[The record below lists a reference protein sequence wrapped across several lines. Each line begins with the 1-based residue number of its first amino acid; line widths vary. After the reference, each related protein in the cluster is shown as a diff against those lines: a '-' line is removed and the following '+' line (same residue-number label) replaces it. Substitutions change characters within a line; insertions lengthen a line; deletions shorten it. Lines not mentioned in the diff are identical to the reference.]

1 MPFKDIYFGE
11 YLPDRGGLPIRELD
25 GYLTGAENVRPT
37 IGGYAP
43 AMIDSEVASA
53 TAVGAQPDTAA
64 GFSTTT
70 TAMHFVGSSTGLY
83 QSNDWGVVWN
93 DVGRGG
99 YSAGVW
105 DFDLFGTYVIATNG
119 IDAPQFKLTTDSAS
133 TDFDDLAGNP
143 PIAAVVARIREHVIL
158 GALSGDA
165 YAFRFNAIGDP
176 TNWPTPGTSTALA
189 TQAGRRELPHEL
201 GIIRDIVGGE
211 KFGLIFQISGI
222 TRVTY
227 TGGNTVWQ
235 VDTFER
241 QIGTGHVASAIWV
254 GKHCYFA
261 SATGFY
267 RTDGYEVENLSKGRI
282 EDAIVRSLISSPDAG
297 GYGYSVAYDSRT
309 NTVMWGGGA
318 AILCYHVAFE
328 RFTILNPVATIRHTT
343 LYSVR
348 NGVSA
353 DIALSIPHIFDS
365 GTRKLQEFNDSSA
378 VPIAVNTGF
387 IELQPGWLTQVT
399 GVESLDTDAGT
410 IGVKSISNL
419 SSTEVLATG
428 FTSASASVRS
438 NLQRIR
444 KTGRYHAFKLTD
456 TVNGDAMIRGIRVY
470 FEPVSQL

>member
-43 AMIDSEVASA
+43 VMIDSEVASA
-53 TAVGAQPDTAA
+53 TALLAQPDTAA
-64 GFSTTT
+64 GFSTVTA
-70 TAMHFVGSSTGLY
+70 AMHFVGSSTGLY

-99 YSAGVW
+99 YGAGVW
-105 DFDLFGTYVIATNG
+105 DFDLFDDHIIATNG
-119 IDAPQFKLTTDSAS
+119 IDVPQFKLTSDSAA
-133 TDFDDLAGNP
+133 TDFDDLSGNP
-143 PIAAVVARIREHVIL
+143 PVASVVARIREHVIL

-165 YAFRFNAIGDP
+165 YAFRFNSIGDP
-176 TNWPTPGTSTALA
+176 TSWPTPGTSTALA

-201 GIIRDIVGGE
+201 GYIRDIVGGE
-211 KFGLIFQISGI
+211 KFGLVFQISGI

-297 GYGYSVAYDSRT
+297 AYGYSVAYDSRT
-309 NTVMWGGGA
+309 NTVMWAGGS

-328 RFTILNPVATIRHTT
+328 RFTLLNPVGNLRHTT

-353 DIALSIPHIFDS
+353 DIAKSIPHVLDS
-365 GTRKLQEFNDSSA
+365 DTWKLREFTDSTA

-410 IGVKSISNL
+410 VGVKSISNL

-444 KTGRYHAFKLTD
+444 TTGRYHAFKLTD

>member
-1 MPFKDIYFGE
+1 VPFKDIYFGE

-43 AMIDSEVASA
+43 LMIDSEVASA
-53 TAVGAQPDTAA
+53 AVLPVQPDTAA
-64 GFSTTT
+64 GFSTVTA
-70 TAMHFVGSSTGLY
+70 AMHFVGSSTGLY
-83 QSNDWGVVWN
+83 QSNDWGVIWN

-99 YSAGVW
+99 YGAGVW
-105 DFDLFGTYVIATNG
+105 DFDLFDDHIIATNG
-119 IDAPQFKLTTDSAS
+119 IDVPQFKLTTDSAA
-133 TDFDDLAGNP
+133 TDFDDLGGNP
-143 PIAAVVARIREHVIL
+143 PVASVVARIREHVIL

-176 TNWPTPGTSTALA
+176 TSWPTPGTATALA

-201 GIIRDIVGGE
+201 GVIRDIVGGE
-211 KFGLIFQISGI
+211 KFGLVFQISGI

-282 EDAIVRSLISSPDAG
+282 EDAIVRSLISHGDAG
-297 GYGYSVAYDSRT
+297 AYGYSVAYDSRT
-309 NTVMWGGGA
+309 NTVMWASGNL
-318 AILCYHVAFE
+318 ILCYHVAFE
-328 RFTILNPVATIRHTT
+328 RFTLLNPAGTLRHTT

-348 NGVSA
+348 DGVSA
-353 DIALSIPHIFDS
+353 DIAKSIPHVLDS
-365 GTRKLQEFNDSSA
+365 SSRKLLEFTDSTA
-378 VPIAVNTGF
+378 VPIVVHTGF
-387 IELQPGWLTQVT
+387 VELQPGWVTRIT
-399 GVESLDTDAGT
+399 GVESLDSDAGT
-410 IGVKSISNL
+410 VSVKSISNL
-419 SSTEVLATG
+419 SSVDVVSTG
-428 FTSASASVRS
+428 FTAATASVRS

-444 KTGRYHAFKLTD
+444 TSGRYHAFKLTD
-456 TVNGDAMIRGIRVY
+456 TVNADAMIRGIRVY

>member
-1 MPFKDIYFGE
+1 MPFKDVYFGE

-25 GYLTGAENVRPT
+25 GYLTGAENVRPI

-43 AMIDSEVASA
+43 LMLDSEMASA

-70 TAMHFVGSSTGLY
+70 TAMHFVGASTALY

-93 DVGRGG
+93 DVSRGG
-99 YSAGVW
+99 YGLGTW

-119 IDAPQFKLTTDSAS
+119 IDVPQFKLTTDSAS

-143 PIAAVVARIREHVIL
+143 PVASVVARIREHVIL

-176 TNWPTPGTSTALA
+176 TSWPTPGTATALA

-211 KFGLIFQISGI
+211 KFGLVFQISGI

-241 QIGTGHVASAIWV
+241 QIGTGHRASAIWV

-282 EDAIVRSLISSPDAG
+282 EDAIVRNLIASADAG
-297 GYGYSVAYDSRT
+297 GYGYSVAYDSRI
-309 NTVMWGGGA
+309 NAVMWASGSL
-318 AILCYHVAFE
+318 ILCYHVAFE
-328 RFTILNPVATIRHTT
+328 RFTLLNPAGNLRHTT
-343 LYSVR
+343 LYSTR
-348 NGVSA
+348 DGVSSESA
-353 DIALSIPHIFDS
+353 ISIPRVLESD
-365 GTRKLQEFNDSSA
+365 TRKLHEFNDSTA

-410 IGVKSISNL
+410 VGVKSISNL
-419 SSTEVLATG
+419 SSAEVLATG

-444 KTGRYHAFKLTD
+444 TSGRYHAFKLTD